1 MRNIDKY
8 LKDSEEEVNDISLTE
23 NDDELIEQDEYNEEV
38 NDISLTDEDEE
49 VNEIQLPRKRRVV
62 GIIRRQPTYNT
73 PREIMPAMMPAP
85 AIMQEFYPQQQM
97 YGRQPAPQK
106 EMTIAQRVRQDIQY
120 QMTYEK
126 ELRRA
131 QAQNQ
136 PRESMPQKM
145 LRVANKAAHGDGGAG
160 AQISIKTKLYKNP
173 NVVIPSSTTRFQSLD
188 NLNNIIKK
196 VSPKVSPKMP
206 TVLTIKKKRR

>member
-8 LKDSEEEVNDISLTE
+8 LKDSEDEVNDISLTE
-23 NDDELIEQDEYNEEV
+23 SDDELIKQDEYIDEV
-38 NDISLTDEDEE
+38 NDISLTEEDEE
-49 VNEIQLPRKRRVV
+49 VNEIQLPKKRRVV
-62 GIIRRQPTYNT
+62 GIIRRQPTMNT

-85 AIMQEFYPQQQM
+85 AIMQEFYPQQM

-106 EMTIAQRVRQDIQY
+106 EMSIAQRVRQDIQY
-120 QMTYEK
+120 QIMYEK

-136 PRESMPQKM
+136 PRETMPQKM
-145 LRVANKAAHGDGGAG
+145 LRVANKAAHGDNGAG
-160 AQISIKTKLYKNP
+160 AQISVKTKLYKNP